1 MDTSDWRQAPLAEVV
16 TGGHLSCSL
25 EAAALVLARQE
36 YPSLDP
42 APWLAR
48 LDAMAALARPMLSA
62 QPDPAEII
70 GVVNDVLFRDLQFC
84 GNTRRYKDPRNSFL
98 NDVLERRTGIP
109 VSLGVV
115 YAAVARRVGLELHG
129 SGFPGHFLL
138 VHARPGW
145 PVVIDAF
152 GQGQVLAQRDCE
164 RLLERQGRKWDER
177 GLAAVSPLVILRR
190 MLENLKN
197 IYLERQDWPRLLRT
211 SAQIAVVHPEEPD
224 PHFMQGVAL
233 AALGNGAEAIAA
245 LEQFLTRQPEAANRD
260 HVLDLLSDLRRAAK
274 ASE

>member
-1 MDTSDWRQAPLAEVV
+1 MDNSDWRQAPLAEVV

-48 LDAMAALARPMLSA
+48 LDAMAALARPMLSEQA
-62 QPDPAEII
+62 DPAEII
-70 GVVNDVLFRDLQFC
+70 GVVNDVLFRDLQFR
-84 GNTRRYKDPRNSFL
+84 GNTRHYLDPRNSFL

-109 VSLGVV
+109 ISLCVL

-129 SGFPGHFLL
+129 TGFPGHFLL
-138 VHARPGW
+138 VHTRPGW

-152 GQGQVLAQRDCE
+152 GRGQVLAQQDCE
-164 RLLERQGRKWDER
+164 RLLERQGRSWDER
-177 GLAAVSPLVILRR
+177 VLAPVSPLAVLRR
-190 MLENLKN
+190 MLENLQN

-211 SAQIAVVHPEEPD
+211 SAQIAVVHPDEAD
-224 PHFMQGVAL
+224 LHFIQGVAL
-233 AALGNGAEAIAA
+233 AALGSGVEAIAA
-245 LEQFLTRQPEAANRD
+245 LERFLTRKPGAPNRD
-260 HVLDLLSDLRRAAK
+260 HVLDLLSELRRAAD
-274 ASE
+274 APE